1 VFPWLYGK
9 YPQKLKL
16 YSPVCVENYKEMMLY
31 SPGCMENNKEMELY
45 SMGVMKITDK

>member
-45 SMGVMKITDK
+45 AMVF